1 MFIISLLLV
10 VFGGISYE
18 LIEDYAP
25 TRENHFFYLLMAYL
39 FAFLLLFSYLLITKY
54 NFSNIL
60 DNISIYSFLVGASA
74 MFADYGLI
82 QAYNYGWKL
91 GKLNITYA
99 IFVFL
104 ILLIIGVLFYGE
116 TISNLKAI
124 GIILCIISL
133 VLMSYKKERG

>member
-10 VFGGISYE
+10 IIGGVSYE

-25 TRENHFFYLLMAYL
+25 KRENHFFYLLMAYL
-39 FAFLLLFSYLLITKY
+39 FAFIMLFIYLLITKY
-54 NFSNIL
+54 DFSNIL
-60 DNISIYSFLVGASA
+60 NNISIYGFLVGASA
-74 MFADYGLI
+74 MFSDYGLI

-104 ILLIIGVLFYGE
+104 ILLAIGIIFYGE
-116 TISNLKAI
+116 NISNLKAI
-124 GIILCIISL
+124 GIILCVISL
-133 VLMSYKKERG
+133 LLMNHKKERG